1 MKIELLKTES
11 EWALNSLG
19 CYISVDNK
27 LFDVVTPLNNPHEV
41 NSIEIPIQG
50 VLRLIIRDMGKTD
63 GYLASVSVP
72 ISILATA
79 SPMITLPLFDSPA
92 SDQVNHLIIE
102 CPLPRISLALSN
114 DCSDDEIFLSSQ
126 EANLDHPSDFVI
138 ASRISLSNE
147 PEELL
152 LQTSNFKTIQE
163 TTIESQKQDIVDI
176 LNTEI
181 DDYKQEISKEK
192 DKNSILQ
199 TKILQLMGA
208 LKTNSEK
215 AFARESSLLDLVN
228 EKEEKINKCIEINI
242 ELQAGQR
249 KIEFE
254 KQQMREKYEKY
265 EAQEKYV
272 ESLEK
277 ELKKYQDMLRVAE
290 KSRDELANTLAECS
304 RFDTFDEQ
312 NMTRRQMRM
321 PYEYAHLENFSVP
334 SSDALYGKCLK
345 LEKVFEEKDISEE
358 KMKCSS
364 DDIKLQTKQS
374 YDMNDSLVKKIIQK
388 TIGKIIPLSM
398 IERIRECLYKVN
410 GVEIS
415 IAICDDGI
423 YVKNGKSLQTLQEF
437 WTHERGPSTKSPIS
451 KSKSPLWDEKNIE
464 NNSRRQLPKTSPT
477 RNFLKSTESST
488 FKTRSPLTKFGAK
501 NFINILPKKSPK

>member
-11 EWALNSLG
+11 DWALNSLG

-27 LFDVVTPLNNPHEV
+27 LLDVITPLNNPHEV
-41 NSIEIPIQG
+41 NSIEIPNQG
-50 VLRLIIRDMGKTD
+50 VLRLVIRDMGRTD

-72 ISILATA
+72 VSLLTTA
-79 SPMITLPLFDSPA
+79 SSLVTLPLFDSPT

-102 CPLPRISLALSN
+102 CPLPRISLSLSN

-126 EANLDHPSDFVI
+126 ETNLEHPSDFVI
-138 ASRISLSNE
+138 ASRISITNE
-147 PEELL
+147 PEDLL

-163 TTIESQKQDIVDI
+163 SITESKKQDIVDI
-176 LNTEI
+176 LTTEI
-181 DDYKQEISKEK
+181 EDYKQEISKEK
-192 DKNSILQ
+192 DKNSTLQ
-199 TKILQLMGA
+199 TKILQLMNA
-208 LKTNSEK
+208 LKTNSER

-249 KIEFE
+249 KSEFE

-290 KSRDELANTLAECS
+290 KSRDELANTLVECS

-312 NMTRRQMRM
+312 NITRRQMRM
-321 PYEYAHLENFSVP
+321 PYEDLHLEDLGIP
-334 SSDALYGKCLK
+334 SSEALYGKCLK
-345 LEKVFEEKDISEE
+345 SERVFEERNNCED
-358 KMKCSS
+358 KMKGPC
-364 DDIKLQTKQS
+364 DDIKLQTQQS
-374 YDMNDSLVKKIIQK
+374 HDANDSLVKKIIQK
-388 TIGKIIPLSM
+388 TIGKTLTFSK
-398 IERIRECLYKVN
+398 IERIRECLYRVN

-423 YVKNGKSLQTLQEF
+423 YVKNGTSLQTLQEF
-437 WTHERGPSTKSPIS
+437 WAHESRPTNKSPIS
-451 KSKSPLWDEKNIE
+451 KSKSPLWDDKNTE
-464 NNSRRQLPKTSPT
+464 NDSRRQLPKTSPA